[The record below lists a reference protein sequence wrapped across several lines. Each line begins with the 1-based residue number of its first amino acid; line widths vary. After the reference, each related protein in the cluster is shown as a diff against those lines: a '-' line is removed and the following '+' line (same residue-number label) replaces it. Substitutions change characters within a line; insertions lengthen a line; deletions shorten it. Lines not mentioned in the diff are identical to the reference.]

1 MFLMARELDSAKHNS
16 GESGNSGESDQNGA
30 AARGLSQAY
39 VHVYTGSG
47 KGKTTAALGLALRA
61 IGHGLRVFVV
71 QFLRGAYEG
80 GELVMA
86 QRLAPNLEI
95 RPMGR
100 EAALDPGAPD
110 PVDIKWAADGLAL
123 AANAMKK
130 GLFDVVILDDVNLAV
145 SYGLVHVD
153 QVLELLDLRPA
164 TVELVL
170 TGRDAHPELVAAAD
184 LVTEMTQIKHYHD
197 MGVAPR
203 EGIER

>member
-1 MFLMARELDSAKHNS
+1 MAVDANHNPTEPTP
-16 GESGNSGESDQNGA
+16 GL
-30 AARGLSQAY
+30 ARAFVQ
-39 VHVYTGSG
+39 VYTGSG

-71 QFLRGAYEG
+71 QFLRGEYGA
-80 GELVMA
+80 GERAVA
-86 QRLAPNLEI
+86 ERLAPLLEL

-100 EAALDPGAPD
+100 EAAVDPGALD
-110 PVDIKWAADGLAL
+110 PVDVKWAADGLAL
-123 AANAMKK
+123 AENALRK
-130 GLFDVVILDDVNLAV
+130 GRWDVVILDDINRAV
-145 SYGLVHVD
+145 SYGLLHVD
-153 QVLELLDLRPA
+153 QVLELLDRRPP

-203 EGIER
+203 DGIER

>member
-1 MFLMARELDSAKHNS
+1 MASDIDSAPAS
-16 GESGNSGESDQNGA
+16 AESGASDP
-30 AARGLSQAY
+30 GLSQAY
-39 VHVYTGSG
+39 VHVYTGNG

-61 IGHGLRVFVV
+61 IGNGLRVFVV
-71 QFLRGAYEG
+71 QFLRGAHES
-80 GELVMA
+80 GELIMA
-86 QRLAPNLEI
+86 QRLAPELEI

-100 EAALDPGAPD
+100 ETAVDPEAPD
-110 PVDIKWAADGLAL
+110 LVDVKWAADGLAL
-123 AANAMKK
+123 AANAMRK
-130 GLFDVVILDDVNLAV
+130 GRFDVVILDDVNLAI
-145 SYGLVHVD
+145 SYGLIHVD

-184 LVTEMTQIKHYHD
+184 LVTEMMQIKHYHD

>member
-1 MFLMARELDSAKHNS
+1 MVCELDSVSAK
-16 GESGNSGESDQNGA
+16 GGA
-30 AARGLSQAY
+30 PDPGLSQAY
-39 VHVYTGSG
+39 VHVYTGRG

-71 QFLRGAYEG
+71 QFLRGAHEA

-86 QRLAPNLEI
+86 RRLAPMLEI

-100 EAALDPGAPD
+100 EAVVDPGAPD

-130 GLFDVVILDDVNLAV
+130 GRCDVVILDDINLAV
-145 SYGLVHVD
+145 SHGLLHVD
-153 QVLELLDLRPA
+153 QVLDLLDLRPA